1 MKKYLE
7 IKSYE
12 KHGIEVLVKIDYSN
26 GLIALVEKEP
36 SGNTEIKTSTKKW
49 AFGNREIEYMAG
61 WIQILDAMKHAI
73 EQATMEL
80 QAFQDEEEKQ
90 REALMVKLAVE
101 HE

>member
-7 IKSYE
+7 IKSYN
-12 KHGIEVLVKIDYSN
+12 KHGIEVLVKIDYTN
-26 GLIALVEKEP
+26 GLISIVERDP
-36 SGNTEIKTSTKKW
+36 SWNTEVKTSIKKW
-49 AFGNREIEYMAG
+49 AFGNRELEYMGG

-73 EQATMEL
+73 EQATVEL
-80 QAFQDEEEKQ
+80 QAHQDEEERQ